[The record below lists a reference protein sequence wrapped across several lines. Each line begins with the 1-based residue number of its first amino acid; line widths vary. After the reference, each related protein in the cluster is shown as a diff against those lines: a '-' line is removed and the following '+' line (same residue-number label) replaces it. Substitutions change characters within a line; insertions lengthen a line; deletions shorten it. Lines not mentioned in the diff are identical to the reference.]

1 MLERTVEQIGPHGR
15 DEPHVDRL
23 VTEHLGSDGEEGIA
37 LLLPGARPALLE
49 LVDDDDHA
57 TGPPGHVGERAGRRF
72 GRVGVGHRCHLAQ
85 RGIHRVDGVIARN
98 HRGDDG
104 AGRAQPGN
112 EPGEDHRR
120 LPGSRRS
127 DDGHEPVRRHQ
138 RREVGDDAVA
148 TVERPCVG
156 LVEGAQPAVRVDS
169 RSRCLREVAGGDPP
183 SIGRYRAGLRF
194 AVPDS
199 GPPCQH
205 ELGHALVAISDGP
218 LQDGIETVGH
228 PRHPPDEARNAIGPR
243 RPACRGRRS
252 GRARSAEQFP
262 GHPAETSDVGG
273 DDVTGS
279 VGRVGDAEVGQVG
292 GACVVEQHVGCLH
305 VVVRHTGTVGGHQC
319 RADLFDQA

>member
-1 MLERTVEQIGPHGR
+1 M
-15 DEPHVDRL
+15 
-23 VTEHLGSDGEEGIA
+23 
-37 LLLPGARPALLE
+37 
-49 LVDDDDHA
+49 A
-57 TGPPGHVGERAGRRF
+57 TTAPVG
-72 GRVGVGHRCHLAQ
+72 
-85 RGIHRVDGVIARN
+85 
-98 HRGDDG
+98 
-104 AGRAQPGN
+104 AQPGN

-120 LPGSRRS
+120 LPGSGRS
-127 DDGHEPVRRHQ
+127 DDGHEPLRRHQ

-156 LVEGAQPAVRVDS
+156 LVEGAQPAVRVHS
-169 RSRCLREVAGGDPP
+169 RSRCRGEVAGGDPP
-183 SIGRYRAGLRF
+183 GIGRDRAVLPF

-199 GPPCQH
+199 RPPCQH

-243 RPACRGRRS
+243 RPACRGRHS
-252 GRARSAEQFP
+252 GRARSAEQLP

-292 GACVVEQHVGCLH
+292 GA
-305 VVVRHTGTVGGHQC
+305 VRRRATRSMPSRRCAPHRHRGRTSMPSRPLRSGARRAPATTVH
-319 RADLFDQA
+319 R